1 MPRKGGVRTEGIQ
14 RRGVETIRLSGKHG
28 GTLGALIFFC
38 FLFFYQGKKR
48 ERRVK
53 AKATLI
59 KMNAG
64 TSPCI
69 TLSPHFGIQ

>member
-1 MPRKGGVRTEGIQ
+1 MEA
-14 RRGVETIRLSGKHG
+14 ETILCIYPANLKAII
-28 GTLGALIFFC
+28 ALIFFC
-38 FLFFYQGKKR
+38 FLFFYQEKKR

-69 TLSPHFGIQ
+69 TLPPHFGIQ

>member
-1 MPRKGGVRTEGIQ
+1 MLRKGFLVQ
-14 RRGVETIRLSGKHG
+14 RGYKEEAWKLRLSGKYG

-69 TLSPHFGIQ
+69 TLPPHFGIQ